1 MQLLLGSG
9 SYDEYVCFFLYFV
22 MVMFVRKENALV
34 GQISAT
40 EIK

>member
-1 MQLLLGSG
+1 MMNM
-9 SYDEYVCFFLYFV
+9 FFLYFV

>member
-9 SYDEYVCFFLYFV
+9 SYDEYVFFLYFV
-22 MVMFVRKENALV
+22 MVMFVRKEYALV

>member
-1 MQLLLGSG
+1 MMSMF
-9 SYDEYVCFFLYFV
+9 FFLYFV
-22 MVMFVRKENALV
+22 MVMFVRKEYALV